1 MGSDDQMSENIKK
14 ELNLKK
20 IIIQNT
26 FNTYLN
32 TMITHT
38 TM

>member
-20 IIIQNT
+20 IITQSI